1 MEIEIRTIN
10 EAEGLQTLESLMK
23 QQNSLTCARIFLVG
37 PPVKTT

>member
-23 QQNSLTCARIFLVG
+23 PQRDCRKSLFFEYFSFTVL
-37 PPVKTT
+37 T